1 METFMCFHRNFNLH
15 TLVVTIIFFMVVCY
29 TLLSIHFHGNTYFYT
44 KVSMATAATPSSVI
58 LEHGAEHPNYNSVLK
73 CTVNSNEIKHGLCD
87 DLDRE

>member
-1 METFMCFHRNFNLH
+1 
-15 TLVVTIIFFMVVCY
+15 
-29 TLLSIHFHGNTYFYT
+29 
-44 KVSMATAATPSSVI
+44 MATAATPSSVI